1 MRQEWV
7 RKGKAKSRIW
17 LIMGLI
23 TMLASCGG
31 QALTPTGTVQ
41 DLQKGQD
48 QRLQEIKAL
57 NERLHSSLNAAPQMS
72 DYVLGEGDL
81 MQMSVFGIDD
91 LKAETRI
98 GARGFVSLPLLGSV
112 KLKGLT
118 TREAEQ
124 TIENLY
130 KGKYVKDPHVTVFI
144 KEHVTQ
150 KITIIGAVSKPGTYD
165 YFGRQRL
172 LDVLAL
178 AGGLGEKAGNLIQVR
193 KFEREGE
200 KNRQT
205 LFIDMTE
212 LIKKGR
218 AELNLM
224 IERGDIIFVP
234 EAGVFFAD
242 GAVRKPGS
250 YPIQESMNLGQA
262 IVAAGGLT
270 PYADSDNIK
279 LVRYERDGR
288 HHVVKFCYSDIEQG
302 GARQIQIQDG
312 DLLFVEASGMGKLV
326 YGLGV
331 NLGIPGLLG
340 LGYKSPDR

>member
-1 MRQEWV
+1 MTYKWNNAGQKYWI
-7 RKGKAKSRIW
+7 G
-17 LIMGLI
+17 I
-23 TMLASCGG
+23 TIVLTALLTGCGG

-41 DLQKGQD
+41 DLQNGQD
-48 QRLQEIKAL
+48 QRVQEIKDL
-57 NERLHSSLNAAPQMS
+57 NKQLQSSLDSAPQMG
-72 DYVLGEGDL
+72 DYILGEGDL
-81 MQMSVFGIDD
+81 IQMSVFGIED

-98 GARGFVSLPLLGSV
+98 GARGFVSLPLLGPV
-112 KLKGLT
+112 ELKGLT

-124 TIENLY
+124 MIENLY
-130 KGKYVKDPHVTVFI
+130 REQYVKDPHVTVFV

-150 KITIIGAVSKPGTYD
+150 KITIVGAVQKPGTYD

-178 AGGLGEKAGNLIQVR
+178 AGGLTDKAGNLVQVR
-193 KFEREGE
+193 KAEREGE
-200 KNRQT
+200 EKKET
-205 LFIDMTE
+205 LFVDMTE

-218 AELNLM
+218 AELNLS

-262 IVAAGGLT
+262 IVAAGGLE

-279 LVRYERDGR
+279 LVRYEKDGR
-288 HHVVKFCYSDIEQG
+288 HQVVKFSYSDIEQG

-326 YGLGV
+326 HGLGI
-331 NLGIPGLLG
+331 NLGIPGIMG
-340 LGYKSPDR
+340 FGYKPPEK